1 MYFCSKLWQKRMI
14 ESIKIKNFLSFKDEQ
29 EISFVASREVSANQ
43 NNQESWFTEIGGT
56 KLLKM
61 LVFIG
66 NNGAGKTNALSAIS
80 YLRHIA
86 ISFYSDPEEKPA
98 YKPFLLDDDSRKHP
112 TEITMCYYID
122 EERYSYRVVLN
133 ADYINEESL
142 VRYNGRSTASVYKR
156 SYVDGRTVIHFGN
169 SCDLDSEDKKSLVVN
184 TLNNTTVLGSFGS
197 KNLSSEML
205 RKHYLYFRKGI
216 RMVNS
221 SDFDPMELVEDNE
234 ALNQPAIKKVIIN
247 LLQSVDAKINDY
259 TLAEHVF
266 DIPKEF
272 LDDAPKS
279 LIEQIRRRSAD
290 GKIHKWEMNF
300 YHQTS
305 HGAYP
310 IDVDMESKGT
320 VSMIRMVLLIL
331 DMIKNKRCTLI
342 DEFSY
347 SIHQMAMNLLLR
359 MYIALTSR
367 SQLIITTQTI
377 ALLLNK
383 RLRRDIIRIC
393 TKNEDG
399 ETQIMKI
406 NQSKVH
412 KNNNLYKVY
421 ADNELDGL
429 PFVEDDFDFDAFI
442 NEVKTI
448 LH

>member
-1 MYFCSKLWQKRMI
+1 MI

-29 EISFVASREVSANQ
+29 ELSFVASREISSKQ
-43 NNQESWFTEIGGT
+43 GDQESWFTEIGGT
-56 KLLKM
+56 RLLKM

-86 ISFYSDPEEKPA
+86 VSYHDDPEDKPT
-98 YKPFLLDDDSRKHP
+98 YKPFLLDDDSRKRP
-112 TEITMCYYID
+112 TEITMYYYID
-122 EERYSYRVVLN
+122 DDRFSYRVVLN
-133 ADYINEESL
+133 ADYITEESL
-142 VRYNGRSTASVYKR
+142 VRHNGRSTASVYKR
-156 SYVDGRTVIHFGN
+156 YYDDGRTVINFGN
-169 SCDLDSEDKKSLVVN
+169 SCDLNNEDKKSLIVN
-184 TLNNTTVLGSFGS
+184 TLNNTTVLASFGS

-205 RKHYLYFRKGI
+205 RKHYFYFRRGI
-216 RMVNS
+216 HMVNS
-221 SDFDPMELVEDNE
+221 SDFDPMELLEDNE
-234 ALNQPAIKKVIIN
+234 ALNKPAIKKVIIS
-247 LLQSVDAKINDY
+247 LLHSVDAKINDY
-259 TLAEHVF
+259 TLTEHVF

-272 LDDAPKS
+272 FEDAPKS

-310 IDVDMESKGT
+310 IDVDMESRGT

-347 SIHQMAMNLLLR
+347 SIHQIAMNLILR
-359 MYIALTSR
+359 IYIALTSR

-399 ETQIMKI
+399 ETRIMKI

-421 ADNELDGL
+421 VDNEMDGL
-429 PFVEDDFDFDAFI
+429 PFVEDYFDFDAFI
-442 NEVKTI
+442 NEIKTVI
-448 LH
+448 R